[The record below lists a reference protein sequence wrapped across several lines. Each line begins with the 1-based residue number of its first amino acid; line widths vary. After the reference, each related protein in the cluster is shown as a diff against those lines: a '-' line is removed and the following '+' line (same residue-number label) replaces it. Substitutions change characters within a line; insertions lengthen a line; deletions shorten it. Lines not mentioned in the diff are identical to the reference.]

1 VHYRKIVRRYN
12 LELNPNEK
20 REIGPEIE
28 KNVVEELK
36 MEKDL
41 IKNKD
46 IPKT

>member
-1 VHYRKIVRRYN
+1 VDYPKTVKRYN

-20 REIGPEIE
+20 RGIGPEIE
-28 KNVVEELK
+28 KNVVEEIK
-36 MEKDL
+36 MEIDL